1 MRKKIYKVIAIVSI
15 TLICNLGFF
24 NVALAEDTVNIKKI
38 NQNVCEKTYEYNLN
52 IPEVTGM
59 KNSKFQNSLNKKIK
73 DELEKNKECIISTSI
88 DDFKYANENNYDIKK
103 YEFKSDYNVTSK
115 DNILSLT
122 IKSQAYIGG
131 EYSLETQKTYNIDLE
146 NNRLLELKDVVSDK
160 NIKRIEEE
168 VNKSIQNNSKYYKRE
183 VKKNIENKT
192 NFYVDESNV
201 YVYFNTNEIGP
212 YTIGIPEF
220 KFSF

>member
-38 NQNVCEKTYEYNLN
+38 NQNVSKKTYEYNLN

-59 KNSKFQNSLNKKIK
+59 KDSKFQNSLNKKIK

-183 VKKNIENKT
+183 VKKNIENET

>member
-24 NVALAEDTVNIKKI
+24 NIALAEDAVNIKKI
-38 NQNVCEKTYEYNLN
+38 NQNVSKKTYEYNLN

-59 KNSKFQNSLNKKIK
+59 KDSKFQNSLNKKIK
-73 DELEKNKECIISTSI
+73 DELEKNKESIISTSI

-160 NIKRIEEE
+160 NIKRIQEE

-183 VKKNIENKT
+183 VKKNIENET

>member
-115 DNILSLT
+115 GNILSLT

-183 VKKNIENKT
+183 VKKNIENET

>member
-24 NVALAEDTVNIKKI
+24 NVALAEDTVNIKI
-38 NQNVCEKTYEYNLN
+38 IYQNVCEKTYEYNLN

-160 NIKRIEEE
+160 NIKRIQEE

-183 VKKNIENKT
+183 VKKNIENET

>member
-183 VKKNIENKT
+183 VKKNIENET

>member
-103 YEFKSDYNVTSK
+103 YKFKSDYNVTSK
-115 DNILSLT
+115 GNILSLT
-122 IKSQAYIGG
+122 IKSQEYIGG
-131 EYSLETQKTYNIDLE
+131 EYSLETQKTYNIDLK

-183 VKKNIENKT
+183 VKKNIENET

-201 YVYFNTNEIGP
+201 YVYFNANEIGP

>member
-24 NVALAEDTVNIKKI
+24 NIALAEDAVNIKKI
-38 NQNVCEKTYEYNLN
+38 NQNVSKKTYEYNLN

-59 KNSKFQNSLNKKIK
+59 KDSKFQNSLNKKIK
-73 DELEKNKECIISTSI
+73 DELEKNKESIISTSI

-183 VKKNIENKT
+183 VKKNIENET

>member
-24 NVALAEDTVNIKKI
+24 NIALAEDTVNIKKI
-38 NQNVCEKTYEYNLN
+38 NQNVSKKTYEYNLY

-59 KNSKFQNSLNKKIK
+59 KDSKFQNSLNKKIK

-183 VKKNIENKT
+183 VKKNIENET

>member
-146 NNRLLELKDVVSDK
+146 NNRLLELKDVISDK